1 LTLGSLIVY
10 ICNHAAEL
18 DLKMSVAL
26 LSDFIVR
33 KYLQI
38 GTDKPLH
45 EVIDAVIADAMAC
58 LAAALR
64 AGELGDLAQ
73 ATFRSPMTAR
83 YRPGD
88 QELAQVMLA
97 SRKPAPHLLTPPLAE
112 AVVRTLGD
120 FLGPVA
126 RSGIGSRPRDIWKLL
141 WLPAI
146 GLKMPVVAEL
156 LREQVGRN
164 PKRRKAAKD
173 EKYLWRLRTK
183 ALKAIA
189 ETVAPLLPLPL
200 AA

>member
-1 LTLGSLIVY
+1 
-10 ICNHAAEL
+10 
-18 DLKMSVAL
+18 MSIAF

-58 LAAALR
+58 LARDLR
-64 AGELGDLAQ
+64 TGQLGDLAR
-73 ATFRSPMTAR
+73 ATFHLPLTALH
-83 YRPGD
+83 RPRD
-88 QELAQVMLA
+88 QEFAHVMLA
-97 SRKPAPHLLTPPLAE
+97 SRRNRAAHLLNSAQAT
-112 AVVRTLGD
+112 VVVTTLD
-120 FLGPVA
+120 NFIGPVA

-164 PKRRKAAKD
+164 PKRRKLAKD